1 MLVVEDDLA
10 LRELERVLLEEA
22 GYRVLAAGSGPE
34 ALVAVGRQRPDIVLV
49 DVVVPGMS
57 GPELV
62 EELAARGSDVPI
74 IFVSGYGSDELAS
87 RAGAAA
93 RAAATSAGRSPSKSR
108 QGAGQVQPR
117 RAGPHLEALR
127 YLTTK
132 LLCPSR

>member
-1 MLVVEDDLA
+1 VLVVEDDLA
-10 LRELERVLLEEA
+10 LRELERVVLEEA
-22 GYRVLAAGSGPE
+22 GYRVLAASSGPE

-49 DVVVPGMS
+49 DMVLPGMS

-93 RAAATSAGRSPSKSR
+93 RAAATSAGRSPSNSLR
-108 QGAGQVQPR
+108 GAGQVQPR
-117 RAGPHLEALR
+117 RAGPHLEARR